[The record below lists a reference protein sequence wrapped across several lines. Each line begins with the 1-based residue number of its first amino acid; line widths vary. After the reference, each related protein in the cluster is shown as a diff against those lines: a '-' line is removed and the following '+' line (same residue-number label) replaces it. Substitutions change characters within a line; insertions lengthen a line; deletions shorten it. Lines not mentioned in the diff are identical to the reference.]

1 MPTQQQV
8 FYQVQRNLADAN
20 LTFMDLVRE
29 GMTREEL
36 ARNIE
41 RRPSLWER
49 YAAFLDVL
57 PSSAAQPVAA

>member
-8 FYQVQRNLADAN
+8 FYQAQRDLADAN

-36 ARNIE
+36 ASNIE

-49 YAAFLDVL
+49 YAWFLDVL

>member
-8 FYQVQRNLADAN
+8 FYQAQRNLADVN

-49 YAAFLDVL
+49 YAGFLDVL